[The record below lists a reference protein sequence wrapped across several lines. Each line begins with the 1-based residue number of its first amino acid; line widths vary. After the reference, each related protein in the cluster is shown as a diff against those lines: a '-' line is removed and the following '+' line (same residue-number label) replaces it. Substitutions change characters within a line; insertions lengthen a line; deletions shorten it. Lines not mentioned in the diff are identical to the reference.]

1 MIKARISIF
10 LIVLISLT
18 AAQDQGMLN
27 YQNEDYEAAEM
38 YYDSILS
45 TNKNN
50 SEAHFGKGA
59 SLYMKDDVKNAEI
72 KFNESLSSAKEGLKS
87 KAFYNL
93 GNINYKN
100 NNLSEALNFYKKAL
114 ELNPDDDEARYNY
127 EYIKYQKKPEEE
139 NKDKEQEDEEN
150 KDEEQKE
157 EEKKDEENKDEEQKD
172 EENKDEEGKP
182 EEKKDEENKNEEQK
196 DEKKKDEESDKENED
211 ESQSQGKEQNE
222 KKSQDLNKAESI
234 LDALK
239 NDEKVMQ
246 KQQLQ
251 KFKNK
256 KLLKDW

>member
-1 MIKARISIF
+1 M
-10 LIVLISLT
+10 
-18 AAQDQGMLN
+18 
-27 YQNEDYEAAEM
+27 
-38 YYDSILS
+38 S
-45 TNKNN
+45 TNKD
-50 SEAHFGKGA
+50 SPEAHFGKGA
-59 SLYMKDDVKNAEI
+59 SLYMQDDVKNAEI
-72 KFNESLSSAKEGLKS
+72 KFNESLSSAKEDLKS

-139 NKDKEQEDEEN
+139 NKD
-150 KDEEQKE
+150 
-157 EEKKDEENKDEEQKD
+157 EEKKDEEKND
-172 EENKDEEGKP
+172 
-182 EEKKDEENKNEEQK
+182 EEKKDEEKN
-196 DEKKKDEESDKENED
+196 DEKKKDEEKKDEEKNDEESDKENED

>member
-45 TNKNN
+45 TNKNS

-72 KFNESLSSAKEGLKS
+72 KFNESLSSAKEDLKS

-139 NKDKEQEDEEN
+139 NKDEENKNEEQKDEEN
-150 KDEEQKE
+150 KDEEEKE
-157 EEKKDEENKDEEQKD
+157 EEKKDEENKDEEQ
-172 EENKDEEGKP
+172 
-182 EEKKDEENKNEEQK
+182 
-196 DEKKKDEESDKENED
+196 KDEESDKENED

>member
-45 TNKNN
+45 TNKNS

-72 KFNESLSSAKEGLKS
+72 KFNESLSSAKEDLKS

-139 NKDKEQEDEEN
+139 NKDEEQKEEEN

-157 EEKKDEENKDEEQKD
+157 EENKDEENKDEEGKQEEKKDEENKDEEQKD
-172 EENKDEEGKP
+172 EE
-182 EEKKDEENKNEEQK
+182 
-196 DEKKKDEESDKENED
+196 SDRENED

>member
-38 YYDSILS
+38 YYDSILT
-45 TNKNN
+45 TNKNS

-72 KFNESLSSAKEGLKS
+72 KFNESLSSTKEDLKS

-139 NKDKEQEDEEN
+139 NKDKEQ
-150 KDEEQKE
+150 
-157 EEKKDEENKDEEQKD
+157 KDEENKDDEQKDEKKKDEEKKEEEQKD
-172 EENKDEEGKP
+172 EENKDEEEKQ
-182 EEKKDEENKNEEQK
+182 EEKKDEEKKDEEQK
-196 DEKKKDEESDKENED
+196 DEKKKDEESDKENEN

>member
-1 MIKARISIF
+1 MINARKSIS
-10 LIVLISLT
+10 LIALISLMT
-18 AAQDQGMLN
+18 AQDQGILN
-27 YQNEDYEAAEM
+27 YQKEDYIAAEK

-50 SEAHFGKGA
+50 SEALFGKGA
-59 SLYMKDDVKNAEI
+59 SLYMQNDVKNAEI
-72 KFNESLSSAKEGLKS
+72 KFNESLSSREKDLRS

-100 NNLSEALNFYKKAL
+100 NNLSEALHFYKKAL

-139 NKDKEQEDEEN
+139 NSDQEN
-150 KDEEQKE
+150 KD
-157 EEKKDEENKDEEQKD
+157 EEKKDEEKKDEEKKDQEKKD
-172 EENKDEEGKP
+172 EDKKDEDKKD
-182 EEKKDEENKNEEQK
+182 EEKKDEEKK
-196 DEKKKDEESDKENED
+196 DEEKKDEEKKDEESDKENKE
-211 ESQSQGKEQNE
+211 ESRSPAKESDE

>member
-45 TNKNN
+45 TNKNS

-114 ELNPDDDEARYNY
+114 ELNPDDDEAKYNY

-139 NKDKEQEDEEN
+139 NKDKEQ
-150 KDEEQKE
+150 KDEK
-157 EEKKDEENKDEEQKD
+157 KKDEEKKEEEQKD
-172 EENKDEEGKP
+172 EENKDEEDKQ
-182 EEKKDEENKNEEQK
+182 EEKKDEEKK
-196 DEKKKDEESDKENED
+196 DQEKKDEESDKENED

-246 KQQLQ
+246 KKQLQ

>member
-38 YYDSILS
+38 YYDSILL
-45 TNKNN
+45 TNKNS

-72 KFNESLSSAKEGLKS
+72 KFNESLSTAKEGLKS

-150 KDEEQKE
+150 KDEEEKE

-172 EENKDEEGKP
+172 EE
-182 EEKKDEENKNEEQK
+182 
-196 DEKKKDEESDKENED
+196 SDRENED

>member
-10 LIVLISLT
+10 LIVLISIT

-45 TNKNN
+45 TNKNS

-72 KFNESLSSAKEGLKS
+72 KFNESLSSAKEDLNS
-87 KAFYNL
+87 KAFYYL

-139 NKDKEQEDEEN
+139 NKDKEQ
-150 KDEEQKE
+150 
-157 EEKKDEENKDEEQKD
+157 KDEENKDEEEKQ
-172 EENKDEEGKP
+172 
-182 EEKKDEENKNEEQK
+182 EEKKDEEKKDDEQK
-196 DEKKKDEESDKENED
+196 DEEKARR
-211 ESQSQGKEQNE
+211 GKR
-222 KKSQDLNKAESI
+222 
-234 LDALK
+234 
-239 NDEKVMQ
+239 
-246 KQQLQ
+246 
-251 KFKNK
+251 
-256 KLLKDW
+256 

>member
-45 TNKNN
+45 TNKNS

-139 NKDKEQEDEEN
+139 NKDKEQ
-150 KDEEQKE
+150 
-157 EEKKDEENKDEEQKD
+157 KDEENKD
-172 EENKDEEGKP
+172 
-182 EEKKDEENKNEEQK
+182 EEQK

>member
-1 MIKARISIF
+1 M
-10 LIVLISLT
+10 T
-18 AAQDQGMLN
+18 AQDQGILN
-27 YQNEDYEAAEM
+27 YQKEDYIAAEK

-50 SEAHFGKGA
+50 SEALFGKGA
-59 SLYMKDDVKNAEI
+59 SLYMQNDVKNAEI
-72 KFNESLSSAKEGLKS
+72 KFNESLSSREKDLRS

-100 NNLSEALNFYKKAL
+100 NNLSEALHFYKKAL

-139 NKDKEQEDEEN
+139 NSDQEN
-150 KDEEQKE
+150 KDEEKKN
-157 EEKKDEENKDEEQKD
+157 EEKKDEEKKD
-172 EENKDEEGKP
+172 
-182 EEKKDEENKNEEQK
+182 EEKKDEEKK
-196 DEKKKDEESDKENED
+196 DEEKKDEEKKDEESDKENKE
-211 ESQSQGKEQNE
+211 ESRSPAKESDE

>member
-1 MIKARISIF
+1 MIKARTSIL
-10 LIVLISLT
+10 LIVIISLT
-18 AAQDQGMLN
+18 AAQDQGILN
-27 YQNEDYEAAEM
+27 YQKEDYVSAEK

-45 TNKNN
+45 TNKD
-50 SEAHFGKGA
+50 SPEAHFGKGA
-59 SLYMKDDVKNAEI
+59 SLYMQDDVKNAEI
-72 KFNESLSSAKEGLKS
+72 KFNESLFSAKEDLKS

-127 EYIKYQKKPEEE
+127 EYIKYQKNPEEE
-139 NKDKEQEDEEN
+139 NKDEEKKDEEKNDEEN
-150 KDEEQKE
+150 KDEEKNDE
-157 EEKKDEENKDEEQKD
+157 KKNDEEKKDEE
-172 EENKDEEGKP
+172 
-182 EEKKDEENKNEEQK
+182 KKDEEKN
-196 DEKKKDEESDKENED
+196 DEKKNDEEKNDEESDKENED

>member
-45 TNKNN
+45 TNKNS

-139 NKDKEQEDEEN
+139 NKDEEQ
-150 KDEEQKE
+150 KDEEKKDEEKKDEEKKE
-157 EEKKDEENKDEEQKD
+157 EEKKDEEKDEEKT
-172 EENKDEEGKP
+172 
-182 EEKKDEENKNEEQK
+182 
-196 DEKKKDEESDKENED
+196 KKKGRRKERRR
-211 ESQSQGKEQNE
+211 K
-222 KKSQDLNKAESI
+222 
-234 LDALK
+234 
-239 NDEKVMQ
+239 
-246 KQQLQ
+246 
-251 KFKNK
+251 
-256 KLLKDW
+256 

>member
-1 MIKARISIF
+1 MIKARTSIL
-10 LIVLISLT
+10 LIVIISLT
-18 AAQDQGMLN
+18 AAQDQGILN
-27 YQNEDYEAAEM
+27 YQKEDYVSAEK

-45 TNKNN
+45 TNKD
-50 SEAHFGKGA
+50 SPEAHFGKGA
-59 SLYMKDDVKNAEI
+59 SLYMQDDVKNAEI
-72 KFNESLSSAKEGLKS
+72 KFNESLSSAKEDLKS

-127 EYIKYQKKPEEE
+127 EYIKYQKNPEEE
-139 NKDKEQEDEEN
+139 NKDEEKNDEEKN
-150 KDEEQKE
+150 D
-157 EEKKDEENKDEEQKD
+157 EEKKDEEKNDEE
-172 EENKDEEGKP
+172 
-182 EEKKDEENKNEEQK
+182 KN
-196 DEKKKDEESDKENED
+196 DEESDKENED

>member
-45 TNKNN
+45 VNKNS

-139 NKDKEQEDEEN
+139 NKDEEQKEEEN
-150 KDEEQKE
+150 KDEEEKE

-172 EENKDEEGKP
+172 EENKDEEQ
-182 EEKKDEENKNEEQK
+182 KDEENKNEEQK

>member
-10 LIVLISLT
+10 LIVLISLM

-59 SLYMKDDVKNAEI
+59 SLYMKDDVNNAEI
-72 KFNESLSSAKEGLKS
+72 KFNESLSSTKEDLKS

-139 NKDKEQEDEEN
+139 NKDEEN
-150 KDEEQKE
+150 KNEEQ
-157 EEKKDEENKDEEQKD
+157 
-172 EENKDEEGKP
+172 
-182 EEKKDEENKNEEQK
+182 KDEENKNEEQK